1 VGNQFPLRSARGL
14 GLQVTFANRSRQAA
28 DGFDLT
34 SGAQLRIN
42 REQQL
47 SIEDLVNS
55 RLRAVAAV
63 LLVWAVI
70 YLPALG
76 SIAIKGEEGRRI
88 LPAVRMLETG
98 NYIVPQVG
106 SNPYYRKPPL
116 VNWLVAASFKL
127 FAVRNEW
134 TARLP
139 SALSVLAVA
148 IAFVSVARASL
159 RPRGSIMAAMI
170 WLTNIGIIEKGRLI
184 EIEALYVS
192 LCGLAI
198 ILWLSFFLQKKSPW
212 LIWLPASVFLGLG
225 LLAKGPTHLLFFY
238 AVVIAVL
245 ACFKDWRILIHP
257 AHVVGLVVMI
267 GIAAAWAIPFL
278 NSTTSHVAVDKW
290 SGQYTGRLKGID
302 FKFSDWIQNIPRGLI
317 YFFPWVLLFPFARFS
332 RLQEHGEQRLA
343 RALSWGI
350 AVPFLAV
357 NLVPGG
363 LARYTM
369 PAIVPASW
377 LLAMICAGNA
387 LQCPRLWM
395 KSEGVW
401 GKVVA
406 AFVGLGLVI
415 GAIGYPITAIVLRN
429 RQQVKVAASEINALV
444 PPSETLYAV
453 NPDYQP
459 VFFYVK
465 SPVKYVSEVKD
476 LPQDVR
482 YFLVRNKNETEALA
496 ARDWEPLRA
505 RPIARVQ
512 DYSKR
517 EMVLFKVAP
526 ANGN

>member
-1 VGNQFPLRSARGL
+1 M
-14 GLQVTFANRSRQAA
+14 
-28 DGFDLT
+28 
-34 SGAQLRIN
+34 
-42 REQQL
+42 
-47 SIEDLVNS
+47 SIEDLTKS
-55 RLRAVAAV
+55 PLRAVAAV
-63 LLVWAVI
+63 TLVWAII

-127 FAVRNEW
+127 FGVRNEW

-148 IAFVSVARASL
+148 VAFVTVARASL
-159 RPRGSIMAAMI
+159 GSRGSIVAAMI

-198 ILWLSFFLQKKSPW
+198 ILWLSSFLQKKSPW
-212 LIWLPASVFLGLG
+212 LTWLPASAFLGLG

-238 AVVIAVL
+238 GIVIAVL
-245 ACFKDWRILIHP
+245 ACWKEWRVLVHP
-257 AHVVGLVVMI
+257 AHFIGLIVII
-267 GIAAAWAIPFL
+267 GIAAAWAIPFVHA
-278 NSTTSHVAVDKW
+278 TTSQVAIGKW
-290 SGQYTGRLKGID
+290 SGQYTGRLSGID
-302 FKFSDWIQNIPRGLI
+302 FKFFDWIQNVPRGLI
-317 YFFPWVLLFPFARFS
+317 YFLPWVLLFPFARIS
-332 RLQEHGEQRLA
+332 RLQEENEQRLA
-343 RALSWGI
+343 RALSWGT

-363 LARYTM
+363 LARYSM

-377 LLAMICAGNA
+377 LLGIICVGNA
-387 LQCPRLWM
+387 LQWPRGWM
-395 KSEGVW
+395 KDERVW
-401 GKVVA
+401 TKVVA
-406 AFVGLGLVI
+406 AFVGLGIVI
-415 GAIGYPITAIVLRN
+415 GAIGYPLTSLVLRD
-429 RQQVKVAASEINALV
+429 RQQVKKAAAEINALV
-444 PPSETLYAV
+444 PPKETLYAV

-465 SPVKYVSEVKD
+465 APVQYVSDVES
-476 LPQDVR
+476 LPGSVR
-482 YFLVRNKNETEALA
+482 YFVVRHNNEAKALA
-496 ARDWEPLRA
+496 TQKWAPVHP
-505 RPIARVQ
+505 RPIARVR

-517 EMVLFKVAP
+517 EMVLFEVAL
-526 ANGN
+526 ANEH

>member
-1 VGNQFPLRSARGL
+1 MLFRS
-14 GLQVTFANRSRQAA
+14 
-28 DGFDLT
+28 
-34 SGAQLRIN
+34 
-42 REQQL
+42 
-47 SIEDLVNS
+47 
-55 RLRAVAAV
+55 
-63 LLVWAVI
+63 
-70 YLPALG
+70 
-76 SIAIKGEEGRRI
+76 I

-127 FAVRNEW
+127 FGVRNEW

-139 SALSVLAVA
+139 SAISVLAVA
-148 IAFVSVARASL
+148 MAFVTVARASL
-159 RPRGSIMAAMI
+159 GARASLVAAMI

-184 EIEALYVS
+184 EIEALYVC

-238 AVVIAVL
+238 GIVIAVL
-245 ACFKDWRILIHP
+245 ACFKNWRILVHP
-257 AHVVGLVVMI
+257 AHFVGLAVMV
-267 GIAAAWAIPFL
+267 GIAGAWAIPFL
-278 NSTTSHVAVDKW
+278 NSTTSHVAIDKW

-317 YFFPWVLLFPFARFS
+317 YFLPWVLLFPFARLLRFHEQS
-332 RLQEHGEQRLA
+332 EQRLA
-343 RALSWGI
+343 RALCWGT
-350 AVPFLAV
+350 AMPFLAV

-363 LARYTM
+363 LARYSM

-377 LLAMICAGNA
+377 LLGMIGASNA
-387 LQCPRLWM
+387 LQWPSRWM
-395 KSEGVW
+395 KAERVSV
-401 GKVVA
+401 KVAA

-415 GAIGYPITAIVLRN
+415 GAIGYPVTAIVLRN
-429 RQQVKVAASEINALV
+429 RQQVKSAAAEINALV
-444 PPSETLYAV
+444 PPTETLYAV

-465 SPVKYVSEVKD
+465 APVQYVSSLKT
-476 LPQDVR
+476 LPHDVR
-482 YFLVRNKNETEALA
+482 YFLVRDKNEVEAIA
-496 ARDWEPLRA
+496 ATDWAPLRA
-505 RPIARVQ
+505 RPIARVR

-526 ANGN
+526 MNGD

>member
-1 VGNQFPLRSARGL
+1 M
-14 GLQVTFANRSRQAA
+14 
-28 DGFDLT
+28 
-34 SGAQLRIN
+34 
-42 REQQL
+42 

-55 RLRAVAAV
+55 RLRAIAV
-63 LLVWAVI
+63 VILVWATI

-127 FAVRNEW
+127 FGVRDEW

-139 SALSVLAVA
+139 SALSVLLVA
-148 IAFVSVARASL
+148 IAFVTVARATL
-159 RPRGSIMAAMI
+159 GARGSIVAAMI

-212 LIWLPASVFLGLG
+212 LTWLPASVFLGLG
-225 LLAKGPTHLLFFY
+225 LLAKGPTHLVFFY
-238 AVVIAVL
+238 GVVIAVL
-245 ACFKDWRILIHP
+245 AYWKDWRVLLHP
-257 AHVVGLVVMI
+257 AHFVALIVMI
-267 GIAAAWAIPFL
+267 GIAAAWAIPFAHV
-278 NSTTSHVAVDKW
+278 TTSQVAIDKW

-302 FKFSDWIQNIPRGLI
+302 FKFLDWIQNVPRSLI
-317 YFFPWVLLFPFARFS
+317 YFIPWLLLFPFARFS
-332 RLQEHGEQRLA
+332 KLPEQHEQRLA
-343 RALSWGI
+343 RALSWGTV
-350 AVPFLAV
+350 VPFLAV

-363 LARYTM
+363 LARYSM

-377 LLAMICAGNA
+377 LLGMICAGNA
-387 LQCPRLWM
+387 LQWPRRWM
-395 KSEGVW
+395 KDERVW
-401 GKVVA
+401 TKVVA
-406 AFVGLGLVI
+406 AFVGLGIVI
-415 GAIGYPITAIVLRN
+415 GAIGYPVTAVVLRD
-429 RQQVKVAASEINALV
+429 RQQVKKAAAEINALV
-444 PPSETLYAV
+444 PPNETLYAV

-465 SPVKYVSEVKD
+465 APVQYVSDVEN
-476 LPQDVR
+476 LPGSVR
-482 YFLVRNKNETEALA
+482 YFLVRHNNEAKALA
-496 ARDWEPLRA
+496 AQKWAPLSP
-505 RPIARVQ
+505 RPIARVR

-526 ANGN
+526 MNED